1 MTRTPLLVSTLAVA
15 VTAPWIM
22 AAPQTKPTGQ
32 SLYQRLGGYDTI
44 AAVANDFGRRFEEDP
59 QLKPFIV
66 GSSVDTGKRQI
77 QMFIE
82 FVCERTGGPCTYLG
96 RDMRTAHAGMT
107 ITEPQWKAFLDN
119 LAASLDVA
127 RVPAKEKAE
136 TLQIFVA
143 LKPEIGIK

>member
-1 MTRTPLLVSTLAVA
+1 M
-15 VTAPWIM
+15 
-22 AAPQTKPTGQ
+22 
-32 SLYQRLGGYDTI
+32 
-44 AAVANDFGRRFEEDP
+44 
-59 QLKPFIV
+59 
-66 GSSVDTGKRQI
+66 DTGKRQI